1 MEGLRTRQLYYLT
14 ASVVRTPTRVSVG
27 WNQGISR
34 AAFHTG
40 GWEKNPLTS
49 SFKVLAKYSSCGFG
63 TEVPISLLAV
73 NVGPLL
79 VSRSLSPLLACG
91 PNISGAINSL
101 SNPSHAWNF
110 SFPFC
115 CTSLALSSSAFLGSS
130 DSYDSIGSTLTT
142 QDNLVV
148 RPVD

>member
-1 MEGLRTRQLYYLT
+1 MEGLRTRQLYYLR
-14 ASVVRTPTRVSVG
+14 ASVVRTPTRSQWAEIRVSAG
-27 WNQGISR
+27 LHSTPE
-34 AAFHTG
+34 A
-40 GWEKNPLTS
+40 WEKNPLIS

-73 NVGPLL
+73 NVGSLL

-91 PNISGAINSL
+91 PNISGAVNSL

-130 DSYDSIGSTLTT
+130 DSYDSIGSTLTN